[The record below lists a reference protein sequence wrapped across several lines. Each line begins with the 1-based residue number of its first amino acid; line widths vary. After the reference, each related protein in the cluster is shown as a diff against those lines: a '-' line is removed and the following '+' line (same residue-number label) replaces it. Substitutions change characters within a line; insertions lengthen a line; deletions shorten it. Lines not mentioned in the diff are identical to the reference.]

1 MRIVR
6 CVQGSGQDASAAA
19 FISPFARSYTW
30 SKKDAAG
37 LLLRKLRRALWG
49 VVAMHTEIEERSCD
63 LAAFILENKATVRAA
78 AAKFGISKST
88 VHKDLTERLRRV
100 DPGLYAQVRQ
110 LLDWNKAQRHIRG
123 GLATRRKYK
132 GE

>member
-1 MRIVR
+1 
-6 CVQGSGQDASAAA
+6 
-19 FISPFARSYTW
+19 
-30 SKKDAAG
+30 
-37 LLLRKLRRALWG
+37 
-49 VVAMHTEIEERSCD
+49 MHTEIEERSCD

-123 GLATRRKYK
+123 GLATRRKYR
-132 GE
+132 GEEA